1 MERAPPH
8 NRQPDGQHR
17 IRNWTGAT
25 IPRKQCF
32 VCFHSRCIWR
42 VIMTINFSGVL
53 LDLDG
58 LLLDTERLQVEIGP
72 AVLRSLGH
80 EMEPV
85 FFHRLVGIPQ
95 AENARL
101 ISEELGTAIDAVA
114 LDAAWNEA
122 FYARMQKGI
131 PVRPGVRDFLDAL
144 DRMHLPRAIATNGV
158 TERAEWKLEQ
168 TGLLER
174 IDAII
179 GIDQV
184 ERGKPAP
191 DIYIEAARRLGLSPS
206 QCVALDD
213 SDLGVRAALEA
224 GVRTVIQVPDM
235 VPSRDLHAHHQAQ
248 SLNAARTILGL

>member
-1 MERAPPH
+1 
-8 NRQPDGQHR
+8 
-17 IRNWTGAT
+17 
-25 IPRKQCF
+25 
-32 VCFHSRCIWR
+32 
-42 VIMTINFSGVL
+42 MTINFSGVL

-80 EMEPV
+80 EMEPA

-101 ISEELGTAIDAVA
+101 ISQELGTAIDAVA

-122 FYARMQKGI
+122 FYARMQEGI
-131 PVRPGVRDFLDAL
+131 PVRPGVGDFLDAL

-158 TERAEWKLEQ
+158 TARAEWKLEQ
-168 TGLLER
+168 TGLLDR

-184 ERGKPAP
+184 KRGKPAP
-191 DIYIEAARRLGLSPS
+191 DVYIEAARRLGLPPS

-235 VPSRDLHAHHQAQ
+235 VPSRDLHAHHQAE
-248 SLNAARTILGL
+248 SLDAARAILGL